1 VGELIIKV
9 DDGREG
15 PRGGLEPMTDH
26 SSEHKDS
33 EVILS
38 VDSDGH
44 MHIDRESL
52 PIVPPGEHLVEH
64 EVYIDTFIRGHGPF
78 RALAGQ
84 VAGSGNGYV
93 AEKDV
98 DLAIWDLLVRE
109 DGEARLQH
117 EEETAMEPNEGHLTE
132 LGAVV

>member
-1 VGELIIKV
+1 MSQHNTAHG
-9 DDGREG
+9 
-15 PRGGLEPMTDH
+15 
-26 SSEHKDS
+26 DS

-38 VDSDGH
+38 VQPDGR

-52 PIVPPGEHLVEH
+52 PIVPAGQHLIEH
-64 EVYIDTFIRGHGPF
+64 EVYIDTLLRGHGPF

-109 DGEARLQH
+109 DGEVRLQH
-117 EEETAMEPNEGHLTE
+117 EEETATEPNEGHLTE